1 MPVALII
8 VPIIAAI
15 VGLVI
20 WSYTQE
26 KKRLAELDAWA
37 RAGGWSFAPDRRKQ
51 QSVPFDLFNHGD
63 ARYSRFHAARRFEEA
78 TPGLASAALELF
90 EYHYEETSGS
100 GQNRSTNHYYFT
112 CVLVDVG
119 AELGRVRLRPEGWGD
134 KLAQAI
140 GFGDINFEDGEF
152 SKRFFVT
159 AADRKDAYD
168 LFDGAMM
175 RFLVTNGDVSLETQ
189 QRMLLVS
196 KREHASPRNYDA
208 AVAFTCG
215 LLAQLPRPLVN
226 EARAHAGLSPL
237 VAAGN
242 AAPSSLE
249 RRPH

>member
-100 GQNRSTNHYYFT
+100 GQNTATTSP
-112 CVLVDVG
+112 G
-119 AELGRVRLRPEGWGD
+119 GVRISRFSQPPGVS
-134 KLAQAI
+134 ASSAPI
-140 GFGDINFEDGEF
+140 GE
-152 SKRFFVT
+152 T
-159 AADRKDAYD
+159 PDR
-168 LFDGAMM
+168 
-175 RFLVTNGDVSLETQ
+175 
-189 QRMLLVS
+189 
-196 KREHASPRNYDA
+196 
-208 AVAFTCG
+208 
-215 LLAQLPRPLVN
+215 
-226 EARAHAGLSPL
+226 
-237 VAAGN
+237 
-242 AAPSSLE
+242 
-249 RRPH
+249 